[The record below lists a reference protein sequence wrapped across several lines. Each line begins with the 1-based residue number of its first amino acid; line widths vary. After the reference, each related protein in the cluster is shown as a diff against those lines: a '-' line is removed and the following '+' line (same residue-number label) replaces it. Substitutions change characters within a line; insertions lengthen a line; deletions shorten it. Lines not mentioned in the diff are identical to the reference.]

1 MIMATTLLSSF
12 GFANVVSAAQYKVQP
27 GDTLYSV
34 SKKNNVPLSKLKE
47 FNNLSSNSIAVG
59 QWLKLDDQPVPTIQH
74 TLKKGEYLTSIAKQ
88 YGISVRDILTT
99 NPSIQEPSL
108 VKVGQAI
115 LIPTTGTNK
124 TEVIE
129 TPTAPPVQETPKTA
143 EPALPVSTTKGIT
156 NHMIQ
161 KGDTLSIITKKY
173 GVTLPIL
180 VAFNT
185 QIKNI
190 NIVKLGDQL
199 KIPNEEVIILA
210 KIIHLEA
217 QGEPMEGK
225 IAVGNV
231 ILNRVRDDSFPN
243 SIKEVVYQ
251 PNQFSPVKQGKMT
264 TTIPNASSV
273 EAAIRAYNGEVVT
286 KDALFFFAPTT
297 TSSYLKKKKIILS
310 IGGHRFAK

>member
-1 MIMATTLLSSF
+1 MATTLLSSF
-12 GFANVVSAAQYKVQP
+12 GFANIVSAAQYKVQA

-47 FNNLSSNSIAVG
+47 FNNLSSNNIVIG
-59 QWLKLDDQPVPTIQH
+59 QWLKLDDQPIPTIQY
-74 TLKKGEYLTSIAKQ
+74 TLKKGEYLTSVAKQ
-88 YGISVRDILTT
+88 YGVSVHDIMTV
-99 NPSIQEPSL
+99 NPSIKEPSL
-108 VKVGQAI
+108 VKVGQI
-115 LIPTTGTNK
+115 IFIPTTGDDK
-124 TEVIE
+124 IGMIE
-129 TPTAPPVQETPKTA
+129 TPTAQPVQEIPKPA

-185 QIKNI
+185 QINNI
-190 NIVKLGDQL
+190 NVVKLGDQL
-199 KIPNEEVIILA
+199 KIPNEELIILA

-217 QGEPMEGK
+217 QGEPMNGK

-231 ILNRVRDDSFPN
+231 ILNRVRDDDFPD

-251 PNQFSPVKQGKMT
+251 PNQFSPVKQGKMN

-297 TSSYLKKKKIILS
+297 TSSYLKKKKVILS